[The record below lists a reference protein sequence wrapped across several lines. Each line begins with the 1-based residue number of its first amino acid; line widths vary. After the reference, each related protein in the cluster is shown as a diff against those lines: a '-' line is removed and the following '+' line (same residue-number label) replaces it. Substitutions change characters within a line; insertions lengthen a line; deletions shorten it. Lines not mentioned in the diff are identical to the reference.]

1 MIGIN
6 HILVDQKHHLH
17 GGKTTA
23 TEAQVDQDMK
33 KEQDRKAG
41 AERKKTQKVFEDQWS
56 FASGFFVRHVYWNH
70 TSYYVQLCFFKTVLF
85 IVCVSIDEKRKQD
98 IKYMEIQRPPFLR
111 PPPHIITKHG

>member
-17 GGKTTA
+17 GGKKTA

-41 AERKKTQKVFEDQWS
+41 AERKKTQKRCLKISEVLRQVFLL
-56 FASGFFVRHVYWNH
+56 GMYIGIIHH
-70 TSYYVQLCFFKTVLF
+70 
-85 IVCVSIDEKRKQD
+85 IVCNCV
-98 IKYMEIQRPPFLR
+98 F
-111 PPPHIITKHG
+111 